1 LEAAMTKRLWGSR
14 WRPSIFTKLLA
25 IMLSTLVVLLVMV
38 IVIFA
43 LVIFPTSVS
52 TSEHAARQ
60 YTRLLAATQPN
71 LESAKAIRE
80 EIGLDIRY
88 EGPDGSWSTS
98 DKLPTVEQVRNRQ
111 AHSHFGREYH
121 LAATSNGG
129 TYLFVWDVRDQMR
142 SAHTKLLW
150 TVVLMIVGV
159 VFTAYWFQKRL
170 LRPVESLNEGVARM
184 SAGQL
189 DVALPLV
196 THDELGSLTTAFNQ
210 MVRRVKDMIQARDQL
225 LLDVSHELRS
235 PLTRMKV
242 ALALLPEDDNK
253 ASLDADVKEMETMI
267 SELLELERLRTPH
280 GLRKERQDV
289 VPILNDVMQSFEKRS
304 PGVHFIARPDTI
316 FASVDCDKL
325 RAVLRNLLDNA
336 FKYSLAD
343 SQPIVLS
350 VSEVED
356 GVVIR
361 IQDDGQGIPDGERAS
376 VFEPFFRIDPSR
388 SKKTGGYGLGL
399 SMCKRIVE
407 AHGGTIHIES
417 NPRRGVSFIVKIPIA
432 A

>member
-1 LEAAMTKRLWGSR
+1 MTKRLWGSR

-170 LRPVESLNEGVARM
+170 LRPVESLNEGVART

-304 PGVHFIARPDTI
+304 PGVHFIARPDAI